1 MFYIKNGFKG
11 KILNKVRIFFS
22 NLEPESKSIINK
34 KIEIGLSVMKFMGW
48 GTLPFDRKLKVL
60 QESAWI

>member
-48 GTLPFDRKLKVL
+48 GTLNKLYKTNQLPFFYV
-60 QESAWI
+60 